1 MQASPGQDA
10 ALSVRR
16 GRDSG
21 GAAAGSG
28 GAAAGSGKAAFRDS
42 FVSLVGPAG
51 LLDMAKCSETAG
63 MMRRA
68 ALESGY
74 RAGARMS
81 SALACI
87 FADMSDMAGRPVE
100 DGALHHTSVAFRHM
114 MAALYDTAR
123 AYRNGEDREPVAGLE
138 DARDSV
144 ARLRSEADAYREALR
159 AAGPP
164 GSALTGLDVWYKGR
178 ICGDVVRKGPEE
190 ARARQRERGNDPVFP
205 PEPRSIDEFLGDDDA
220 PASSADMI
228 DSVRGK
234 GP

>member
-1 MQASPGQDA
+1 MQAFPGQDV

-16 GRDSG
+16 GR
-21 GAAAGSG
+21 GSG

-87 FADMSDMAGRPVE
+87 FADMADMAGRPVE

-164 GSALTGLDVWYKGR
+164 GSALTGLDVWYRGR

-190 ARARQRERGNDPVFP
+190 ARARQRGNDPVFP